1 MMTAFIS
8 GASSGIGAEISKL
21 LVEKGVTVFAAAR
34 RVDKLERTHHTLGNQ
49 FIPLELD
56 ISDPRAIKKA
66 IARLGD
72 QAKKI
77 DLLVNNAG
85 LALGLEPFYQNSA
98 EDIETMIQTNIL
110 GLTHLTHALLP
121 FMVANKK
128 GYVINIGS
136 VAANYAYVG
145 GTVYGA
151 TKAFISRFSA
161 GLRVDIAPLPIRV
174 TDMMPGQ
181 VAGTE
186 FSSVRFHGD
195 NKRAQAVYEGTQSL
209 QPEDIAQM
217 VLWLYELPE
226 HINVNYLEIMP
237 VVQTSAGLKVH
248 KSKN

>member
-8 GASSGIGAEISKL
+8 GASIGIGAEISKL

-34 RVDKLERTHHTLGNQ
+34 RVDKLERMHHTLGNQ

-110 GLTHLTHALLP
+110 GLTHLTL
-121 FMVANKK
+121 
-128 GYVINIGS
+128 
-136 VAANYAYVG
+136 
-145 GTVYGA
+145 
-151 TKAFISRFSA
+151 
-161 GLRVDIAPLPIRV
+161 
-174 TDMMPGQ
+174 
-181 VAGTE
+181 
-186 FSSVRFHGD
+186 
-195 NKRAQAVYEGTQSL
+195 SL
-209 QPEDIAQM
+209 I
-217 VLWLYELPE
+217 
-226 HINVNYLEIMP
+226 HI
-237 VVQTSAGLKVH
+237 
-248 KSKN
+248 